1 MSELSPKA
9 RISEPF
15 YGVYEP
21 ATRTVYVNDVPSSA
35 AGVGALLDA
44 ILQIDRGLK
53 DAPPPLES
61 VRRTAK
67 PSLALVKKRQP
78 FQTMMGKGGTTTTR
92 YRLVRAKAKVMRP

>member
-1 MSELSPKA
+1 MVSELSPKA
-9 RISEPF
+9 RVSEPF

-67 PSLALVKKRQP
+67 PSLALVKNGSHSKP
-78 FQTMMGKGGTTTTR
+78 
-92 YRLVRAKAKVMRP
+92 